1 MSKLKCKFLRHF
13 SAWVKVRQISQVNFE
28 TTSQFLFKFCIIHEC
43 TLVHFLLWIKGSH
56 RSPNFKTFEYSRKN
70 LKKFLMSFSKETTS
84 QFFVKFCIFSVMKH
98 NCSVVF

>member
-13 SAWVKVRQISQVNFE
+13 SAWVKVRQISHVNFE

-43 TLVHFLLWIKGSH
+43 TLVHFLLWI
-56 RSPNFKTFEYSRKN
+56 FEYSGKN

-98 NCSVVF
+98 NCFVVF